1 LHPPFAPL
9 FAFVPVVLLIV
20 AGLGWPIARRLRL
33 LPGEQ
38 VLASAALS
46 VTGVWLVG
54 WGVYVTTLPGGV
66 LWALPALA
74 AFGLWEGRKAA
85 LALLTNAETRA
96 LLLGQ
101 ALVTAWAL
109 GLLLLVVSYS
119 GGGWAGDWLEHLR
132 RAQFFAE
139 HGDRRQL
146 FLGYYPVPARPPLVN
161 VVEETLAGLGSV
173 DFPHLQLAGTVLSSL
188 VFLPLAVLAG
198 RWGARFSP
206 AVLAVL
212 LLVNPAF
219 TENATFFWTKLPTA
233 FFVLTS
239 IYFFL
244 FGTVSGPLNP
254 AAVLLCGLA
263 LAAGILGHYSAV
275 PYAFVIV
282 VAWVVAAF
290 RRADPRFW
298 RWSLGAA
305 ALAAAFLLLW
315 FGWSLA
321 VYGPEVTFL
330 QNSTVTNPNPREGSR
345 AAMVALNLRD
355 TVVPAFLRHFDKSL
369 VDQVS
374 RRGYVRD
381 YLFNLYQ
388 ENLLFGLGS
397 LGWIVILR
405 EAWTARARPGARPW
419 ALAVGVVIVLGVGVS
434 GDRGEWGA
442 AQLCLQPLLL
452 TGLAYLASRWGT
464 MPTRWRILLAVG
476 GLVDLALGVAL
487 QFLTENFAFD
497 RWSHAHFW
505 TDILASYS
513 WATVFN
519 LRAKVIGQ
527 VPFAGDVAGIPAGVI
542 LTFLGVILAAAVG
555 AAARARRG
563 AGSA

>member
-1 LHPPFAPL
+1 M
-9 FAFVPVVLLIV
+9 V

-33 LPGEQ
+33 LPAEQ
-38 VLASAALS
+38 VLASAMLS

-54 WGVYVTTLPGGV
+54 WGVYVANLPAAV
-66 LWALPALA
+66 LWVPPALA
-74 AFGLWEGRKAA
+74 VFGLWEGRKGA
-85 LALLTNAETRA
+85 LALFTNPETRA

-101 ALVTAWAL
+101 ALVTVWAL

-132 RAQFFAE
+132 RAQFFAG
-139 HGDRRQL
+139 HGDRQQL

-161 VVEETLAGLGSV
+161 VVEETLAGLGAV
-173 DFPHLQLAGTVLSSL
+173 DFPHLQMAGTVLSSL
-188 VFLPLAVLAG
+188 VFLPLAALGG

-233 FFVLTS
+233 FFVLTCA
-239 IYFFL
+239 YFFL
-244 FGTVSGPLNP
+244 FGTVSGPVNP
-254 AAVLLCGLA
+254 AAILLCGLA

-275 PYAFVIV
+275 PYAIVIV
-282 VAWVVAAF
+282 VAWVVAAV
-290 RRADPRFW
+290 RRSDPRFW
-298 RWSLGAA
+298 RWSLGSA

-321 VYGPEVTFL
+321 EYGPEVTFL
-330 QNSTVTNPNPREGSR
+330 QNSTVMNPNAREGGR
-345 AAMVALNLRD
+345 AAMVALNVRD
-355 TVVPAFLRHFDKSL
+355 TVVPAFLRRFDKSL

-388 ENLLFGLGS
+388 QNLLFGLGA
-397 LGWIVILR
+397 LGWIVFLR
-405 EAWTARARPGARPW
+405 EAWAARSRPGARPW
-419 ALAVGVVIVLGVGVS
+419 ALAVGVVIVLGIGVS

-452 TGLAYLASRWGT
+452 TGLAFLAARWET
-464 MPTRWRILLAVG
+464 MPTRWRILLAAG
-476 GLVDLALGVAL
+476 GLFDLAMGVAL

-513 WATVFN
+513 WGTAFN
-519 LRAKVIGQ
+519 LRAKVLGQ
-527 VPFAGDVAGIPAGVI
+527 VPFAGDVAGLPAGVI
-542 LTFLGVILAAAVG
+542 LALLGAILVAAVVAATRPRRAAAEG
-555 AAARARRG
+555 PETPAT
-563 AGSA
+563 